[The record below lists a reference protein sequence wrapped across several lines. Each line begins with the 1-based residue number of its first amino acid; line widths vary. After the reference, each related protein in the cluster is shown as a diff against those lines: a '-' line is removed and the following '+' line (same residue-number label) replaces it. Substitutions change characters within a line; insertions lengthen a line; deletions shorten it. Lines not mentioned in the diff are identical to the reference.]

1 MQQEENDEPDDLN
14 DQSKPQDEGKASGKI
29 WFIH

>member
-14 DQSKPQDEGKASGKI
+14 DQNEPQDEGKAPGETQS
-29 WFIH
+29 IH